1 MKRGRGMKIRAAV
14 LAALLCL
21 AFTGHA
27 FAAWDSEREI
37 MRLKDEV
44 PSMEIYGSND
54 AVIWLRNDESRLTAS
69 GSVERLRAT
78 VIMMGERVPE
88 SWKSVRYPVPAGGTA
103 TVEEAAWYNT
113 MTGMKEGDLPVE
125 NETLPGGAVVRV
137 ATVPEDTI
145 GRFLLM

>member
-1 MKRGRGMKIRAAV
+1 MKRGRGMKIRAAA

-21 AFTGHA
+21 AFAGCA

-54 AVIWLRNDESRLTAS
+54 AVVWLRNDESRLTAS

-78 VIMMGERVPE
+78 VIMMGEKVPE
-88 SWKSVRYPVPAGGTA
+88 GWKTVRYPVPAGGSLSVKRPHGT
-103 TVEEAAWYNT
+103 T
-113 MTGMKEGDLPVE
+113 
-125 NETLPGGAVVRV
+125 R
-137 ATVPEDTI
+137 
-145 GRFLLM
+145 